1 MAGVPVRVLIADDQ
15 QSTAAST
22 SAMLEPDEGF
32 EIVGVGASTWSA
44 AALAE
49 AAQPD
54 VALVHVYLPGGGDTA
69 VRAILSA
76 SPDTRVLAHAGTAD
90 RESLVEMLRAGARG
104 YIARDAAAEKVT
116 ASVRA
121 AAEGDTI
128 FNGVSDRGVLHE
140 LMGQVHEAG
149 RLHEARAGK
158 RARIRRVLDRR
169 EFDIVFQPIVALAT
183 REVVGYEA
191 LSRFAA
197 EPLRGPDEWFAEAH
211 DVGLGPE
218 LELAALRLACE
229 RSHALPE
236 GMFMAVNVSPVTAER
251 PDLLALLAGC
261 HVDHVVL
268 EVTEHARVEDYPRFR
283 RSIDRVRALGATL
296 AVDDAG
302 AGFSSLRHILEL
314 DAELIKLDGSL
325 TRSLE
330 DDPRRRSLAAALIEF
345 GRESGASVLAEHVES
360 ELQLI
365 ELQRL
370 GVQYGQGFHLGEPA
384 PLPDP
389 DPLAEPAPVA
399 SQASWPQRSP
409 STAQATGSRFSR

>member
-15 QSTAAST
+15 QSTAAET
-22 SAMLEPDEGF
+22 TATLESDDGF
-32 EIVGVGASTWSA
+32 DLVGVAASTWSA

-54 VALVHVYLPGGGDTA
+54 VALVNVYLPGGGDTA
-69 VRAILSA
+69 VRGILAA
-76 SPDTRVLAHAGTAD
+76 SPDTRVLAHGGTAD
-90 RESLVEMLRAGARG
+90 QESLLEMLRAGARG
-104 YIARDAAAEKVT
+104 YIVRDAVPQKLVAA
-116 ASVRA
+116 VRA
-121 AAEGDTI
+121 ASEGDTI
-128 FNGVSDRGVLHE
+128 LNGVVDRGVLHE

-158 RARIRRVLDRR
+158 RARIRRVIDRA

-191 LSRFAA
+191 LSRFTA
-197 EPLRGPDEWFAEAH
+197 EPHRGPDEWFAEAH
-211 DVGLGPE
+211 EVGLGPE
-218 LELAALRLACE
+218 LELAAIRRACE
-229 RSHALPE
+229 RSYALPD

-268 EVTEHARVEDYPRFR
+268 EVTEHARVDDYKRFR
-283 RSIDRVRALGATL
+283 RSIDRVRELGATL

-302 AGFSSLRHILEL
+302 AGFSSMRHMLEL

-330 DDPRRRSLAAALIEF
+330 ADPRRRSLASALIEF
-345 GRESGASVLAEHVES
+345 GRESGAAVLAEHVES
-360 ELQLI
+360 ELQLT
-365 ELQRL
+365 ELRRL
-370 GVQYGQGFHLGEPA
+370 GVQYGQGYHLGEPA
-384 PLPDP
+384 PLP
-389 DPLAEPAPVA
+389 EPAELPEA
-399 SQASWPQRSP
+399 A
-409 STAQATGSRFSR
+409 GSRFAR